1 MSLTF
6 AFSRLKSAVAPV
18 LFFFRKKLD
27 FGMALPLSPHA
38 RSLADCLLLKRT
50 GGSSNPFSS
59 TPLLCPVVAPPV
71 ASRVIP
77 IALHSRGHEGLHA
90 NASRIGSVRMYAFEL
105 SSTGI
110 FCTLVLPNTQPV
122 MFSEHR

>member
-38 RSLADCLLLKRT
+38 RSLACRSRSQVLKKT
-50 GGSSNPFSS
+50 GGPSNPFY
-59 TPLLCPVVAPPV
+59 TPPPLSCCRAPGCSFLLV
-71 ASRVIP
+71 
-77 IALHSRGHEGLHA
+77 
-90 NASRIGSVRMYAFEL
+90 
-105 SSTGI
+105 
-110 FCTLVLPNTQPV
+110 
-122 MFSEHR
+122 